1 VEWLKL
7 WAKPQYQGEEKQKSG
22 NLMQELAT
30 DDGEGG
36 DNKQATVNPGARN

>member
-1 VEWLKL
+1 
-7 WAKPQYQGEEKQKSG
+7 
-22 NLMQELAT
+22 MQELAT